1 MRSFSPERKPTIRL
15 KTEAESLEKLQNK
28 EKTLVDKFQGIVAQ
42 ERLKKKMLESQI
54 YKITEENQEIEKKIQ
69 QNIQKIKTEIDRLKT
84 EIQKSF
90 EKLEKLKKEVFEY
103 SNEHDK
109 QMKSLKQQTTV
120 ELLFKDLGK
129 QKKNLTVGEE
139 SQYLINKERIRLIK
153 QELLKTNQEKME
165 TYKFEVLSTETFL
178 ETLQFQRQK
187 LKKEFKI
194 QKEQISILYFKILKD
209 GKDLRTEG
217 LK

>member
-1 MRSFSPERKPTIRL
+1 M
-15 KTEAESLEKLQNK
+15 
-28 EKTLVDKFQGIVAQ
+28 
-42 ERLKKKMLESQI
+42 
-54 YKITEENQEIEKKIQ
+54 
-69 QNIQKIKTEIDRLKT
+69 
-84 EIQKSF
+84 
-90 EKLEKLKKEVFEY
+90 
-103 SNEHDK
+103 
-109 QMKSLKQQTTV
+109 
-120 ELLFKDLGK
+120 LFKDLGK